1 MSIFSYQILD
11 KSLVLLYKNHKVV
24 ERYTKKAI
32 VNLNK
37 PVKLRF
43 SDGDELVIKIIEQK
57 PKQPLKKESQEFM
70 ITTEAPIAKAILGH
84 TSGEEIE
91 YSVEDSLQKVT
102 IVEIL

>member
-1 MSIFSYQILD
+1 MEQD
-11 KSLVLLYKNHKVV
+11 
-24 ERYTKKAI
+24 TKKTI

-43 SDGDELVIKIIEQK
+43 SDGDELVVKIIEQGS
-57 PKQPLKKESQEFM
+57 KQSHRKEPQEFI

-84 TSGEEIE
+84 TKGEEIE
-91 YSVEDSLQKVT
+91 YRVRGNVQKVT

>member
-1 MSIFSYQILD
+1 M
-11 KSLVLLYKNHKVV
+11 
-24 ERYTKKAI
+24 ERYTKKTI

-43 SDGDELVIKIIEQK
+43 SDGDELVIKIIEQGS
-57 PKQPLKKESQEFM
+57 KQPLKKEPPEFI

-84 TSGEEIE
+84 TTGEEIE
-91 YSVEDSLQKVT
+91 YFVEDNIQKVT